1 MRAAPR
7 WVAWKLEKYDK
18 GKWTKVPYNARTGGK
33 ASPTIPQ
40 TWTSFKQAIA
50 AYLKGG
56 YQGIGFMFANG
67 WCGIDLDECRNPVT
81 GQIEPWAIDIVARIN
96 SYCEVSPSMTGLH
109 LFTLAELPKVY
120 NKDKNRYESEG
131 FNNSVNGHKVE
142 IYDWGRFFTFTA
154 DHLESTPKEV
164 NERQDE
170 VVALYNWAKESVK
183 AQKKAKQQSKQRQSP
198 KQEKKGPREPL
209 SLSDS
214 EILEAARLNS
224 KSGKFERLLA
234 GNRSDYID
242 DAHPEGDPSRADAAL
257 VMILCFYSPD
267 DSQVERLWRRSGLY
281 RDKLERQ
288 DYVTRTIRNARANQ
302 TESYSPDYKEPKVE
316 PSDDQIKES
325 ARRAT
330 TRRLEKAK
338 ARREFFRRETA
349 KARATDSDKAQND
362 MEAIDCLNF
371 ILSEVNCPPARRG
384 YALAMFGVLR
394 ERGLTG
400 REHEPFNANRVDLGK
415 RLKGDSAASC
425 TVRALKAKAQREE
438 EEWEK
443 WQAASGYVL
452 IEAQTGGMILTG
464 ERLQKAESLYN
475 VPLFD
480 AWRDALAMARLDPL
494 YNGNKR
500 SRTKALRK
508 AAKAVAPSL
517 QGVAVNKDLDGVR
530 RPHKGLVAAERRQTT
545 TVLNLIRRRIDG
557 AALRATQHVIRHGR
571 PEVAAKNLMAE
582 IQDYSELVVGE
593 VNGILALTAEQASK
607 LLGRK
612 VKPLLYSMCGESW
625 STEQAENEPDSSHTT
640 EARFDDEKTDASQAD
655 ANGYKDYSKSGCSR
669 PENSASH
676 AYSSTSSE
684 NEDGESFFSDGRLED
699 EMDEVLESI
708 MAH

>member
-1 MRAAPR
+1 
-7 WVAWKLEKYDK
+7 
-18 GKWTKVPYNARTGGK
+18 
-33 ASPTIPQ
+33 
-40 TWTSFKQAIA
+40 
-50 AYLKGG
+50 
-56 YQGIGFMFANG
+56 
-67 WCGIDLDECRNPVT
+67 
-81 GQIEPWAIDIVARIN
+81 
-96 SYCEVSPSMTGLH
+96 
-109 LFTLAELPKVY
+109 
-120 NKDKNRYESEG
+120 
-131 FNNSVNGHKVE
+131 
-142 IYDWGRFFTFTA
+142 
-154 DHLESTPKEV
+154 
-164 NERQDE
+164 
-170 VVALYNWAKESVK
+170 
-183 AQKKAKQQSKQRQSP
+183 
-198 KQEKKGPREPL
+198 
-209 SLSDS
+209 
-214 EILEAARLNS
+214 
-224 KSGKFERLLA
+224 
-234 GNRSDYID
+234 
-242 DAHPEGDPSRADAAL
+242 
-257 VMILCFYSPD
+257 
-267 DSQVERLWRRSGLY
+267 
-281 RDKLERQ
+281 
-288 DYVTRTIRNARANQ
+288 
-302 TESYSPDYKEPKVE
+302 
-316 PSDDQIKES
+316 
-325 ARRAT
+325 
-330 TRRLEKAK
+330 
-338 ARREFFRRETA
+338 
-349 KARATDSDKAQND
+349 
-362 MEAIDCLNF
+362 
-371 ILSEVNCPPARRG
+371 
-384 YALAMFGVLR
+384 
-394 ERGLTG
+394 
-400 REHEPFNANRVDLGK
+400 
-415 RLKGDSAASC
+415 
-425 TVRALKAKAQREE
+425 
-438 EEWEK
+438 
-443 WQAASGYVL
+443 
-452 IEAQTGGMILTG
+452 MILTG